1 MKGLKTMAK
10 KKETEPKGT
19 DKKNEKINGEKTD
32 NVEIEVEK
40 EVSEAE
46 SLASQLKDVNDRL
59 LRTLAEYD
67 NFRKR
72 SQKEKEAAYSDSK
85 ALVLAELL
93 PVMDN
98 FERAAENKNAS
109 PEDYMKGID
118 MIYNQFSEVFKKL
131 GVESFGEKGDSF
143 DPNLHNAVM
152 HEDDENEKDIKG
164 YNFNYGEIWHTERD
178 TYSKSIPEYQEHA
191 ATVMAIVTLG
201 VANLEHLLSR
211 EGLYK

>member
-1 MKGLKTMAK
+1 MAK
-10 KKETEPKGT
+10 KKETESKGT

-109 PEDYMKGID
+109 PED
-118 MIYNQFSEVFKKL
+118 
-131 GVESFGEKGDSF
+131 
-143 DPNLHNAVM
+143 
-152 HEDDENEKDIKG
+152 
-164 YNFNYGEIWHTERD
+164 
-178 TYSKSIPEYQEHA
+178 
-191 ATVMAIVTLG
+191 
-201 VANLEHLLSR
+201 
-211 EGLYK
+211 

>member
-1 MKGLKTMAK
+1 MAK

-46 SLASQLKDVNDRL
+46 SLASQLKDVNNRL

-118 MIYNQFSEVFKKL
+118 MIYNQCL
-131 GVESFGEKGDSF
+131 
-143 DPNLHNAVM
+143 
-152 HEDDENEKDIKG
+152 
-164 YNFNYGEIWHTERD
+164 
-178 TYSKSIPEYQEHA
+178 KSSA
-191 ATVMAIVTLG
+191 
-201 VANLEHLLSR
+201 LSR
-211 EGLYK
+211 SAKRAIPLTQISTMRLCTRTMKTKRKTSLPTYFQKAISLATKYCVPQWSRLPIK